1 MDGGEEIAD
10 IISGV
15 EVLRIGEGVH
25 PIVGGIGPRG
35 DAP

>member
-15 EVLRIGEGVH
+15 EVLRRRQSDSNPPERRV
-25 PIVGGIGPRG
+25 
-35 DAP
+35 